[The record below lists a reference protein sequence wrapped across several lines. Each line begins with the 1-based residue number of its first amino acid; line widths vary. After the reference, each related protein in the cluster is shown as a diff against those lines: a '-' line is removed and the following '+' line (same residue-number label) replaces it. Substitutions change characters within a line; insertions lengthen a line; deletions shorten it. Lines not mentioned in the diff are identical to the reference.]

1 MPFIADK
8 VFHQG
13 AAGLGYLYAAAGA
26 GALVATFVVSG
37 YGSKYA
43 SSVFING
50 GIILFAIAMIFFSFT
65 SNIWIAYLTLF
76 FGGFGLLSAFSII
89 NARIQHLVEPQFR
102 GRVLSIYLLM
112 FVGLFPIG
120 NLQIGFMSEQFG
132 PQVAIR
138 VGSIIVLIAAII
150 GYLMKGKIIS
160 SHAEY
165 LTKLEIEAG
174 TQEVIRDTRKS

>member
-1 MPFIADK
+1 
-8 VFHQG
+8 
-13 AAGLGYLYAAAGA
+13 
-26 GALVATFVVSG
+26 
-37 YGSKYA
+37 
-43 SSVFING
+43 
-50 GIILFAIAMIFFSFT
+50 
-65 SNIWIAYLTLF
+65 
-76 FGGFGLLSAFSII
+76 
-89 NARIQHLVEPQFR
+89 
-102 GRVLSIYLLM
+102 
-112 FVGLFPIG
+112 
-120 NLQIGFMSEQFG
+120 MSEQFG